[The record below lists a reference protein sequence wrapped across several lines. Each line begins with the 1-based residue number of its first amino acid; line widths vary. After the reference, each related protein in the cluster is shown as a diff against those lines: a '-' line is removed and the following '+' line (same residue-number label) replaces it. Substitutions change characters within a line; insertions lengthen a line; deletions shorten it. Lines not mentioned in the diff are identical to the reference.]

1 MGKFYGNQK
10 MHHYMGI
17 EMNSQA
23 WNLLSKDDRTEQD
36 DVRMVNY
43 AHASLYHWKLS
54 PQFEPVN
61 EQRGEWIISRVYAV
75 LSKGD
80 EALNHAKETM
90 RLTEEFKFEDF
101 DLAFA
106 YEAMAR
112 AYAALENKV
121 ECQKWLEKAMKTGE
135 LIAGS
140 EDKKI
145 FTGDLENGPWFGCN

>member
-17 EMNSQA
+17 EMNIQT
-23 WNLLSKDDRTEQD
+23 WNFLSKDDRTEQD

-80 EALNHAKETM
+80 EALNH
-90 RLTEEFKFEDF
+90 
-101 DLAFA
+101 
-106 YEAMAR
+106 
-112 AYAALENKV
+112 
-121 ECQKWLEKAMKTGE
+121 
-135 LIAGS
+135 
-140 EDKKI
+140 
-145 FTGDLENGPWFGCN
+145 GDD